1 MPAKSLTPIERLT
14 LLERAEKILGRQKI
28 AEGLKVSEE
37 LVEAWREGTVRLSH
51 THLMRLSDL
60 LSKYAEANKK

>member
-1 MPAKSLTPIERLT
+1 
-14 LLERAEKILGRQKI
+14 LGRKKI

-37 LVEAWREGTVRLSH
+37 LVEAWSEGTVRLSH

-60 LSKYAEANKK
+60 LAKYAEANKK

>member
-1 MPAKSLTPIERLT
+1 MAAKSLTPIERLD
-14 LLERAEKILGRQKI
+14 LLERAEKILGRKKI

-37 LVEAWREGTVRLSH
+37 LVEAWSEGTVRLSH

-60 LSKYAEANKK
+60 LAKYAEANKK